1 MWIQCDQPAQRGEE
15 VRKKLNEKLPIMS
28 SRVACQDISI
38 TSPTATA
45 TALGQLSTI
54 FPSLLT
60 SFLLGC
66 SRELIVVNVKKT
78 LLVASTLLHCR
89 NRRCS
94 SLTPPKNTKN
104 KKLKHEEAGETH
116 REKLQRHQ
124 DRLYYSVLF
133 TKCDQNESEMRTIAE
148 RSKRRRSLVTWHS
161 GQQWRTRRAR

>member
-60 SFLLGC
+60 SFLFGC
-66 SRELIVVNVKKT
+66 SRDLIVVNVKKT

-94 SLTPPKNTKN
+94 SLTPPKNWKQ
-104 KKLKHEEAGETH
+104 KAETW
-116 REKLQRHQ
+116 RSGRDTPRKASTPSR
-124 DRLYYSVLF
+124 SFILF